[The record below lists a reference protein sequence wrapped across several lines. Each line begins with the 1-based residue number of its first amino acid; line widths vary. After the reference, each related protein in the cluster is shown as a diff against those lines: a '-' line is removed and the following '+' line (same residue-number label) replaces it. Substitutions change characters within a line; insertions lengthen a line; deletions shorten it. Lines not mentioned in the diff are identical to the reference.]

1 MTNPIWRWIL
11 AAFFVVAGANHF
23 LNPDPYLSMM
33 PSYLPWPSGLVWV
46 SGVAEIIGGPG
57 ILFRSARR
65 IAGWS
70 LIALL
75 IAVFPANLQV
85 ALHGWP
91 GSHLPGWA
99 LWLRLPFQPI
109 FIWCVYR
116 ICILRPEAIDRPD
129 SKPDSN
135 RG

>member
-1 MTNPIWRWIL
+1 MTRPGWRWII

-33 PSYLPWPSGLVWV
+33 PGYLPWPSALVWI
-46 SGVAEIIGGPG
+46 SGVAEIMGGLG
-57 ILFRSARR
+57 ILFRATRAL
-65 IAGWS
+65 AGWG

-75 IAVFPANLQV
+75 IAVFPANLQA

-91 GSHLPGWA
+91 GSNFPAWA
-99 LWLRLPFQPI
+99 LWLRLPFQPV

-116 ICILRPEAIDRPD
+116 TCLRPIHDKSSPG
-129 SKPDSN
+129 KL
-135 RG
+135 